1 MNDLLAGHETY
12 TDAYLEFLETANI
25 PSSLEEDI
33 FRLQQL
39 QASQDNDQEVSQCH
53 KLYPLKLFN
62 KIIIQQIRIKKKTY

>member
-39 QASQDNDQEVSQCH
+39 QASQDNDQEVSQQ
-53 KLYPLKLFN
+53 
-62 KIIIQQIRIKKKTY
+62 IIPS